1 MASYF
6 PSPVRLGPE
15 NAIEQS
21 DLALSV
27 ISGQGE
33 LRCRDPPIV
42 VNQENGGICM
52 VFATFVAL
60 PEEAFRLFVS
70 NYGPYDV
77 GADVSFGG
85 EYLGKWLIACEPQAW
100 HHIACDSLFRF
111 HESYDRQSKVFAP
124 TTIEIRFQHLYKVEE
139 GPQQASLVPVIQRQP
154 SPEEGPGYLRPR
166 NDVMQSAFTALAG
179 DQFLTFV
186 ILFCPPVPVTILPP
200 LQTTPI
206 TSPEPGP
213 PTPPSSESGSTR
225 SSDSISQ
232 MSDDELREALT
243 EHKDSRLLLPARL
256 TPGFWGKLSVES
268 FCRRYEL
275 PEEIASVLAQMKV
288 KDAHGLSR
296 VYLRDLRD
304 NDLAHRSINMLRL
317 AVIRF
322 SSESRP

>member
-6 PSPVRLGPE
+6 PSPERLEPE

-21 DLALSV
+21 GLALCI
-27 ISGQGE
+27 ISAQGE

-52 VFATFVAL
+52 VFVTFVAL
-60 PEEAFRLFVS
+60 PEEAFRLFVC
-70 NYGPYDV
+70 NYGSYDV
-77 GADVSFGG
+77 GADLSFGG
-85 EYLGKWLIACEPQAW
+85 EYLGKWLITCEPQAW

-111 HESYDRQSKVFAP
+111 HESYDRQSKVFEP
-124 TTIEIRFQHLYKVEE
+124 TTIEIRFQHLHKVE
-139 GPQQASLVPVIQRQP
+139 GSQQASLVPVIQRPP
-154 SPEEGPGYLRPR
+154 SPEDGPYVSPR
-166 NDVMQSAFTALAG
+166 NDVMQSTFTALED

-186 ILFCPPVPVTILPP
+186 ILFYPPVPMTIFHP

-213 PTPPSSESGSTR
+213 PSTPSSESGSTK

-232 MSDDELREALT
+232 MSDDELQDALT
-243 EHKDSRLLLPARL
+243 EHKGSRLLLPARL

-275 PEEIASVLAQMKV
+275 PEEIAPVLTQMKV

-304 NDLAHRSINMLRL
+304 NGLAHRSINMLRL